1 MAKKRS
7 LKAKL
12 TRISRSKQKTDKPI
26 YQRLIGFESKI
37 EYHPFLEDWGNE
49 YQSLLRRAL
58 NDRQKGISET
68 EIEKSYQ
75 KKYNIQWAWADS

>member
-1 MAKKRS
+1 MAKKKS

-12 TRISRSKQKTDKPI
+12 TRIIQSKQKTDKPV
-26 YQRLIGFESKI
+26 YQRLIGIESKI

-58 NDRQKGISET
+58 NDRQKGLSE
-68 EIEKSYQ
+68 
-75 KKYNIQWAWADS
+75 